1 MKYFLNLLLV
11 CVSTFAIGQEY
22 TSGINIKQKKQL
34 FKNYEDSSDI
44 FYNQGNLVNSIDYS
58 IKALKVALEINEPKY
73 LHQGYRKIAYDYL
86 NLMDTVSAKES
97 FDKARGYALE
107 SSNDTVIGLY
117 YMDAANYSFLIENNP
132 KKAKRF
138 HEKSIEIFSRT
149 KDSINLL
156 KAYFNTILTHFENKN
171 YQDGFSY
178 LVVANQIEG
187 SINNTTTRIALHN
200 LKGEYYIENK
210 SYDLAETYIKKALEL
225 AKKDSLTYDVEIA
238 YGLLVD
244 LYENTNREKEA
255 AFAKEKYNE
264 YYAINSAHEEAA
276 KKNAAAAS
284 FQINQFRKEI
294 EAVEIKNQLQAERFK
309 TRTIINYILIGI
321 TVGGIVFFAFFY
333 RAYTR
338 RKELVGLLQKR
349 NKEYLQAKEESENLS
364 KAKSKFFSTVSHELR
379 TPLYGVIGLS
389 TILLEDK
396 SLKNHEDDLNSL
408 KFSAEYLLAL
418 INDVLLINKIDA
430 NSNNAEITT
439 FTVKDLIKKIV
450 TSLEFMKLQNKNKIH
465 INVSNEIPELL
476 KGNVIHLS
484 QVLMNLIGNA
494 CKFTEDGDITIS
506 AIVNKKS
513 NKKATI
519 DFSVKD
525 TGIGIPKRKLETIF
539 EEFQQA
545 ESINYNYQGTGL
557 GLPIVKRLLD
567 AEGSQIYVESEI
579 GEGTTFRFSLEFDI
593 VHVKKENKVGPT
605 TNLKIIEGKHILIVE
620 DNRINQIVT
629 KKILEKD
636 KIICDL
642 AANGKE
648 AIDKVL
654 NKNYD
659 LILMDINMPV
669 LDGLNATKKIREF
682 NKTVPIVALTAV
694 EIEEMRDQIFD
705 SGMNDIIVK
714 PYDAKKF
721 RETIVK
727 NISSKDTLNKHTTA

>member
-1 MKYFLNLLLV
+1 MRYLLNLLLV
-11 CVSTFAIGQEY
+11 CISPFAIGQEY
-22 TSGINIKQKKQL
+22 TSGIDIEQKKQL
-34 FKNYEDSSDI
+34 FKKYEDSSDI
-44 FYNQGNLVNSIDYS
+44 FYNQANLVKSIDYS
-58 IKALKVALEINEPKY
+58 IKTLKIALEINEPKY

-86 NLMDTVSAKES
+86 SLMDTISAKES
-97 FDKARGYALE
+97 FDKAKNYALE

-117 YMDAANYSFLIENNP
+117 YMDAANYSFLIDNDT

-138 HEKSIEIFSRT
+138 HEKSIEIFTRT
-149 KDSINLL
+149 KDSVNLL
-156 KAYFNTILTHFENKN
+156 KAYFNTILTHFENEN
-171 YQDGFSY
+171 YEEGMAY
-178 LVVANQIEG
+178 LNAASKIENG
-187 SINNTTTRIALHN
+187 INDKITKIALHN
-200 LKGEYYIENK
+200 LKAEYYIENK
-210 SYDLAETYIKKALEL
+210 SYDLAQTQINNALEL
-225 AKKDSLTYDVEIA
+225 AIKDSLTYDLEIS

-244 LYENTNREKEA
+244 LYEKTNKVSEA
-255 AFAKEKYNE
+255 SFARNNYDK
-264 YYAINSAHEEAA
+264 YYAINSADEEAA

-284 FQINQFRKEI
+284 FQVNQFRKEI
-294 EAVEIKNQLQAERFK
+294 EAAEIKNQLQAERFK
-309 TRTIINYILIGI
+309 TRAIINYILIGI
-321 TVGGIVFFAFFY
+321 TIAGIILFAFFY

-338 RKELVGLLQKR
+338 RKELVRLLQEK

-396 SLKNHEDDLNSL
+396 SLKNHEEDLNSL

-430 NSNNAEITT
+430 NSTNVEITS
-439 FTVKDLIKKIV
+439 FSVKDLIKKIV

-465 INVSNEIPELL
+465 INVSDEIPELL

-494 CKFTEDGDITIS
+494 CKFTEDGDITITAS
-506 AIVNKKS
+506 LSKKS
-513 NKKATI
+513 SKKAMI

-525 TGIGIPKRKLETIF
+525 TGIGIPKRKLEAIF

-579 GEGTTFRFSLEFDI
+579 GEGTTFHFSLEFD
-593 VHVKKENKVGPT
+593 VVQVKKEKKT
-605 TNLKIIEGKHILIVE
+605 DSISNLKDIEGKRILIVE

-629 KKILEKD
+629 RKILEKD

-642 AANGKE
+642 ANNGKE
-648 AIDKVL
+648 AVDSVS

-669 LDGLNATKKIREF
+669 LDGLSATKKIRSF

-694 EIEEMRDQIFD
+694 EIEEMRDQIFE

-727 NISSKDTLNKHTTA
+727 NISSKSTYTKKATA